1 MTKRNT
7 QKKLTQKYQVSNH
20 RLRANVKY
28 KDTLFHMLYKEKK
41 IYYLYIMMPGSKH
54 RVFYISASARTL
66 KI

>member
-41 IYYLYIMMPGSKH
+41 IYYLYIMHLMKKTIHIP
-54 RVFYISASARTL
+54 IRT
-66 KI
+66 IP

>member
-41 IYYLYIMMPGSKH
+41 IYYLYIIQLMEKTIHIPI
-54 RVFYISASARTL
+54 RI
-66 KI
+66 IP

>member
-41 IYYLYIMMPGSKH
+41 IYYLLYNAVNEKNYTHP
-54 RVFYISASARTL
+54 YQNYPL
-66 KI
+66 KIL

>member
-28 KDTLFHMLYKEKK
+28 KDTFFHMLYKEKK
-41 IYYLYIMMPGSKH
+41 IYYLYIMQLMKNYTHP
-54 RVFYISASARTL
+54 YQNYPL
-66 KI
+66 KIL